1 MLEADL
7 RLLTVVLW
15 RVWFRPN
22 KFVHEQVALP
32 AEDVVT
38 WSVSFVSD
46 YVAAAD
52 GEKQVAV
59 PRKMVS
65 EWEYRSE
72 KISSKTTPISERGMQ
87 LPTNQLT
94 TDVTSDS
101 K

>member
-52 GEKQVAV
+52 GERHVAV
-59 PRKMVS
+59 PRKMYKNAYS
-65 EWEYRSE
+65 LLQCEYLNSNF
-72 KISSKTTPISERGMQ
+72 KLITTSHLLHYLSIQ
-87 LPTNQLT
+87 YYN
-94 TDVTSDS
+94 
-101 K
+101 